1 MERDVSKQAGILP
14 GERKIK
20 LRKLD
25 NEQKNWD
32 VIIACE
38 MGLYSLVESDIVWL
52 GVKAVVIE
60 IYIEMGRWNE
70 NNTSNSKN
78 GFCKLES

>member
-38 MGLYSLVESDIVWL
+38 MGLYSLVESDIVWV

-60 IYIEMGRWNE
+60 IYIEMGRRNE
-70 NNTSNSKN
+70 RNTSNSKN

>member
-1 MERDVSKQAGILP
+1 MEGDVSKQAGILQ

-38 MGLYSLVESDIVWL
+38 MGLYSLAESDIVWV
-52 GVKAVVIE
+52 GVKTVVIE
-60 IYIEMGRWNE
+60 IYIEMARRNE
-70 NNTSNSKN
+70 GTRSNSQN
-78 GFCKLES
+78 GFSKLES

>member
-1 MERDVSKQAGILP
+1 MEGDVSKQARILP

-38 MGLYSLVESDIVWL
+38 MGLYSLVESDIVWV

-60 IYIEMGRWNE
+60 IYIEMGRRNE
-70 NNTSNSKN
+70 SNTSNSKN

>member
-1 MERDVSKQAGILP
+1 MEGDVSKQAGILP

-38 MGLYSLVESDIVWL
+38 MGLYSLAESDIVWV
-52 GVKAVVIE
+52 GVKAVVTE
-60 IYIEMGRWNE
+60 IYIEVGRRNE
-70 NNTSNSKN
+70 SNTSNSKS